1 MFDCL
6 MFVENVV
13 RSSDVSV
20 GIADILHNSSY
31 SDENIITRRRQP
43 LKGFLLL

>member
-1 MFDCL
+1 ML
-6 MFVENVV
+6 IQNVFK
-13 RSSDVSV
+13 STDVSV
-20 GIADILHNSSY
+20 GRADILHNSSY